1 MPARGERGSAEVH
14 VDVVPAGELAPHG
27 REDLP
32 VGVLDAAER
41 LVREHHPEAER
52 VVGGVAL
59 PDGDLVPGVQLLG
72 QGREVQAARTATQDR
87 DAHEPIV
94 CRNSYDRQ

>member
-1 MPARGERGSAEVH
+1 VH
-14 VDVVPAGELAPHG
+14 VDVVPAGELMPHG
-27 REDLP
+27 REDLA

-59 PDGDLVPGVQLLG
+59 PDRDLVPGV
-72 QGREVQAARTATQDR
+72 
-87 DAHEPIV
+87 
-94 CRNSYDRQ
+94 